1 MNIKINELTKVFEK
15 AFDEPVKI
23 NINTKKDDLI
33 LWDSM
38 NHLNLI
44 VELEDY
50 YNVKFSQDEIV
61 KMDSVKKIA
70 DFLDEKVDK

>member
-1 MNIKINELTKVFEK
+1 MNIEITELTKVIEK

-23 NINTKKDDLI
+23 NIDTKKDDLI

-44 VELEDY
+44 IELEDY
-50 YNVKFSQDEIV
+50 YNVKFCQDEIV
-61 KMDSVKKIA
+61 AMDSVKKIV
-70 DFLDEKVDK
+70 DFLDEKVEK